1 MRHGS
6 SVGIGF
12 AVVLIAFYVDFFYNV
27 IIAWALHFFFASFTS
42 QLPWTSCSNSWNTPQ
57 CAEVH
62 TIKTPVS
69 TKEREKAK
77 SSSFRRDARR
87 RLLIC
92 FSLSLSPSPS
102 YRSIT
107 NSTAAFTSS
116 TIAART
122 CRCRTGAPA
131 NWIPPNRLQLITRRP
146 LGSTSCELYIHSY
159 YLLLQLW
166 KLCYWLIAGKENCR
180 QKVFCNQQR
189 RHSVIARPL
198 LLRRSDNNIT
208 ICWLFGRCV

>member
-92 FSLSLSPSPS
+92 FSLSLSPPL
-102 YRSIT
+102 
-107 NSTAAFTSS
+107 
-116 TIAART
+116 
-122 CRCRTGAPA
+122 
-131 NWIPPNRLQLITRRP
+131 PPIGQSRIQ
-146 LGSTSCELYIHSY
+146 
-159 YLLLQLW
+159 
-166 KLCYWLIAGKENCR
+166 R
-180 QKVFCNQQR
+180 Q
-189 RHSVIARPL
+189 
-198 LLRRSDNNIT
+198 LLRRQQSQWEHQQQHRPADV
-208 ICWLFGRCV
+208 GRQHRRIEFHPTGSN